1 MADGNVLRRPKVSVC
16 LATFNGAAYLA
27 EQLDSLARQTA
38 PPDELVVSDDAS
50 TDDTMAVLERFAA
63 RAPFP
68 VRLHANALNIGYA
81 DNFLRAAAMCRGDYI
96 AFCDQ
101 DDVWRPTKLEV
112 CLATLERTQA
122 VLCVHTATL
131 VDSRLQPIDRFP
143 QGIREEGLTG
153 PLQAPPMI
161 TYYGFTQVF
170 RRTLLEH
177 LPPEQRPEDNLHPG
191 RRMAHDRWIT
201 VLANVFGTTATLP
214 EPLVLYR
221 QHPANAS
228 GPQRRVRRRDALQRI
243 LRLASPEHQQHLAT
257 AMAELAELLAQA
269 ASALTPEAACAAERA
284 AAYYAGVSETY
295 HQRERLYASP
305 RLWGRARL
313 LAQAL
318 EAGHYRDFQTGG
330 LGRNILV
337 KDALH
342 GVLALGR
349 HAIVSER

>member
-1 MADGNVLRRPKVSVC
+1 V
-16 LATFNGAAYLA
+16 
-27 EQLDSLARQTA
+27 
-38 PPDELVVSDDAS
+38 
-50 TDDTMAVLERFAA
+50 AVLERFAA
-63 RAPFP
+63 QAPFH
-68 VRLHANALNIGYA
+68 VRLHANAANIGYA
-81 DNFLRAAAMCRGDYI
+81 DNFLRAAALCRGEYI

-112 CLATLERTQA
+112 CSATLERTQA
-122 VLCVHTATL
+122 VLCVHAATL
-131 VDSRLQPIDRFP
+131 VDCGLEQIDRFP
-143 QGIREEGLTG
+143 QGISQEGRIG
-153 PLQAPPMI
+153 PLKAPPMI
-161 TYYGFTQVF
+161 TYYGFTQMF

-177 LPPEQRPEDNLHPG
+177 IEPGRRPEDNLHPG

-221 QHPANAS
+221 QHQANAS
-228 GPQRRVRRRDALQRI
+228 GLQRRVRRRDALQRL
-243 LRLASPEHQQHLAT
+243 LRLASPEHQQHLAA

-269 ASALTPEAACAAERA
+269 ASGLTAEAACAAERA
-284 AAYYAGVSETY
+284 SVYYAGVSETY
-295 HQRERLYASP
+295 RQRERLYASP

-313 LAQAL
+313 LAEAL
-318 EAGHYRDFQTGG
+318 EAGHYRGFQTGG

-349 HAIVSER
+349 HAIVSEK